1 MTVLT
6 ETTARQWCRIPK
18 VGFGY
23 VAAGAG
29 DPT

>member
-18 VGFGY
+18 VGFGTWLLEQ
-23 VAAGAG
+23 VA
-29 DPT
+29 